1 MSYNK
6 GHLIINVQQLMQKE
20 ADEEE
25 WKKEDRKDSKRKEK
39 MPPLIN

>member
-25 WKKEDRKDSKRKEK
+25 LKKEKKEK
-39 MPPLIN
+39 TE

>member
-25 WKKEDRKDSKRKEK
+25 GKERKDSKRKEK

>member
-6 GHLIINVQQLMQKE
+6 EHLIINVQQLMQKE

-25 WKKEDRKDSKRKEK
+25 GKERKDRVRRKK
-39 MPPLIN
+39 KCQH

>member
-25 WKKEDRKDSKRKEK
+25 WKKRQSKRKEK

>member
-25 WKKEDRKDSKRKEK
+25 WKKEKKEK
-39 MPPLIN
+39 TVRGKKKCHH